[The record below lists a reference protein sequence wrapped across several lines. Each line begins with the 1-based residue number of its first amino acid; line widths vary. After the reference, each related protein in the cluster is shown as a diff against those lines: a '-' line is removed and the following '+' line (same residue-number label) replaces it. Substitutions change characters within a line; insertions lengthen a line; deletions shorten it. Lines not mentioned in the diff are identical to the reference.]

1 MRKEIQVTDEVIKI
15 IEYRNKFLSF
25 EEEAHEI
32 NVPVHLIKL
41 VQKAYT
47 DAEGTQSI
55 AIFLETEDEF
65 YISYDELENI
75 DNAFAEILSLK
86 QKTNK
91 FRVEIYNVETA
102 ETIEK

>member
-1 MRKEIQVTDEVIKI
+1 MKKNIFVDDEIIKI
-15 IEYRNKFLSF
+15 IEHRRKFLSLAT
-25 EEEAHEI
+25 EEHEI

-47 DAEGTQSI
+47 DFDGTQSI

-65 YISYDELENI
+65 YITYDELDNI
-75 DNAFAEILSLK
+75 DSVFEQIVELK
-86 QKTNK
+86 QRTNK
-91 FRVEIYNVETA
+91 FRVEIYNIETA

>member
-1 MRKEIQVTDEVIKI
+1 MRKEIFVSEEEIKI
-15 IEYRNKFLSF
+15 VEYRNKFLSF
-25 EEEAHEI
+25 EEEANEI

-47 DAEGTQSI
+47 DLEGTQSI

-65 YISYDELENI
+65 YISYDELDNI
-75 DNAFAEILSLK
+75 DNVYAEILSLK
-86 QKTNK
+86 QRTEK
-91 FRVEIYNVETA
+91 FRVEEYNVETA

>member
-1 MRKEIQVTDEVIKI
+1 MRKEIHVTDEEIKI

-47 DAEGTQSI
+47 DLEGTQSI
-55 AIFLETEDEF
+55 AIFLETEDEY
-65 YISYDELENI
+65 YISYDELDNI
-75 DNAFAEILSLK
+75 DNVFAEIISLK
-86 QKTNK
+86 QRTEK
-91 FRVEIYNVETA
+91 FRVEEYNVETA
-102 ETIEK
+102 ETIER

>member
-1 MRKEIQVTDEVIKI
+1 MRKEIYVTDEEIKI

-47 DAEGTQSI
+47 NDERTQSI

-65 YISYDELENI
+65 YIAYDELENI
-75 DNAFAEILSLK
+75 DNAYAEILSLK
-86 QKTNK
+86 QRTNK
-91 FRVEIYNVETA
+91 FRVEEYNIETA

>member
-1 MRKEIQVTDEVIKI
+1 MRKEIRVTDEEIKI
-15 IEYRNKFLSF
+15 IEYRKKFLSF
-25 EEEAHEI
+25 EEEANEI

-47 DAEGTQSI
+47 DSEGTQSI

-65 YISYDELENI
+65 YISYDELDNI
-75 DNAFAEILSLK
+75 DNVFAEIVDLK
-86 QKTNK
+86 QRTEK
-91 FRVEIYNVETA
+91 FRVEVYNVETA

>member
-1 MRKEIQVTDEVIKI
+1 MRKEIHVTDEEIKI

-32 NVPVHLIKL
+32 NVPIHLIKL

-47 DAEGTQSI
+47 NDEGTQSI

-65 YISYDELENI
+65 YISYDEIDNI
-75 DNAFAEILSLK
+75 DSVFAEILDLK
-86 QKTNK
+86 QRSNK
-91 FRVEIYNVETA
+91 FRVEEYNIETA